1 MHTVL
6 WTDAKWT
13 KYEMHLLVTPA
24 DVKKAY
30 RKACLAVHPDKVC
43 WRDFVIF
50 IISVIYVYSFQ
61 LIHIAREHGQWEHCK
76 VDIHGAEPGLERF
89 RERCDATE
97 DVLIRGEALKQKCDY
112 IRCHH
117 TLFHIPERFTILK
130 QCWTGWKLIT
140 RYRYI
145 LIVILIG
152 KSVIPCVHIRP
163 FPNRWKW
170 GERGGWGWW
179 RIEVDVAYLRKLTRD
194 AITRV

>member
-1 MHTVL
+1 MVFCYIYYLCNLRLFLSINPHSTRTRTMRTL
-6 WTDAKWT
+6 QSWYSWSWTR
-13 KYEMHLLVTPA
+13 PG
-24 DVKKAY
+24 
-30 RKACLAVHPDKVC
+30 
-43 WRDFVIF
+43 VI
-50 IISVIYVYSFQ
+50 S
-61 LIHIAREHGQWEHCK
+61 RTM
-76 VDIHGAEPGLERF
+76 R
-89 RERCDATE
+89 RNRRCSNQ
-97 DVLIRGEALKQKCDY
+97 GEALKQKCDY
-112 IRCHH
+112 IWCHH
-117 TLFHIPERFTILK
+117 TLFHIPERFTKLK